1 MASLKNLLRTNL
13 LFSLLL
19 FSSFSNVC
27 LADDNYS
34 PLDSPEFFEGLNT
47 FTAVYS
53 QIKQLYVDEI
63 DDETMFKNAIQ
74 GLVEG
79 LDPHSSFLDPED
91 QSDLSEST
99 MGRFGGVGIVIGAE
113 GSFIEIISPI
123 DDTPAYR
130 AGLQAGDIILK
141 IDDQNVNQIDLEE
154 GVKLMRGAP
163 GTKVKLTI
171 GRPDIAPFVVE
182 ITREIITIVSAKGLL
197 LDEGIGYIRISQF
210 QNPTAK
216 LVKDMISELVT
227 DNNKKL
233 DSLILD
239 LRNNPGGL
247 LNSSIDVA
255 NLFIDRE
262 GIVVYTE
269 GRTPNSKVTF
279 PTKQGDILNGAP
291 IVVLMNKGSA
301 SASEIVAGALQDQKR
316 AVLLGETTFGKALV
330 QSIYRVSHGAGL
342 GLTTA
347 RYFTPSGRMLQRPWD
362 GTFDEYL
369 TYSLREPEVPV
380 HAPSDRKL
388 TDSGR
393 EIYSGGGIE
402 PDHFVTGPIEG
413 FDPSRFGRI
422 LQARGE
428 FVSFAQRFTASGDNR
443 VTLDGYGREV
453 VSRGFKIDQRL
464 LDEFKKHV
472 IENGYTVDGE
482 AFASDIDFIRAMIHF
497 EIDTDLFGE
506 AEARHNLFAQDPQ
519 AQFSLTVFGEAEALL
534 GLEAAG
540 SVTASR

>member
-1 MASLKNLLRTNL
+1 MRSLKNLLKTNF
-13 LFSLLL
+13 LFALLL
-19 FSSFSNVC
+19 FSSISNVC
-27 LADDNYS
+27 LADDKYS

-63 DDETMFKNAIQ
+63 DDETMFKNAIK

-99 MGRFGGVGIVIGAE
+99 MGKFGGVGIVIGTK

-163 GTKVKLTI
+163 GTKINLTI
-171 GRPDIAPFVVE
+171 GRTDIAPFVVE

-197 LDEGIGYIRISQF
+197 LEEGIGYIRISQF
-210 QNPTAK
+210 QNPTAE
-216 LVKDMISELVT
+216 LVDEIVLELVT
-227 DNNKKL
+227 ENGAEL

-269 GRTPNSKVTF
+269 GRTPSSKVSF
-279 PTKQGDILNGAP
+279 STKAGDILNGAP

-301 SASEIVAGALQDQKR
+301 SASEIVAGALQDHKR
-316 AVLLGETTFGKALV
+316 AIIMGQESFGKGSV
-330 QSIYRVSHGAGL
+330 QSMLGL
-342 GLTTA
+342 NDGFGLKLTTA
-347 RYFTPSGRMLQRPWD
+347 RYYTPSGKSIQATGISPDIYLEDNTLSSFEDAINLSSQEKDLKNHLSSESPSELSEEDILEMQ
-362 GTFDEYL
+362 DEITEKRDKEYIDL
-369 TYSLREPEVPV
+369 LREDYFV
-380 HAPSDRKL
+380 HEAIIVLKALKVMSDK
-388 TDSGR
+388 
-393 EIYSGGGIE
+393 
-402 PDHFVTGPIEG
+402 
-413 FDPSRFGRI
+413 
-422 LQARGE
+422 
-428 FVSFAQRFTASGDNR
+428 
-443 VTLDGYGREV
+443 
-453 VSRGFKIDQRL
+453 
-464 LDEFKKHV
+464 
-472 IENGYTVDGE
+472 
-482 AFASDIDFIRAMIHF
+482 
-497 EIDTDLFGE
+497 
-506 AEARHNLFAQDPQ
+506 
-519 AQFSLTVFGEAEALL
+519 
-534 GLEAAG
+534 
-540 SVTASR
+540 

>member
-1 MASLKNLLRTNL
+1 MTSLKKILKTNF
-13 LFSLLL
+13 LFTL
-19 FSSFSNVC
+19 FLFASISNVS
-27 LADDNYS
+27 LADNKYS
-34 PLDSPEFFEGLNT
+34 PLDSPDFFEGLNT

-63 DDETMFKNAIQ
+63 DDETMFKNAIK
-74 GLVEG
+74 GMVEG
-79 LDPHSSFLDPED
+79 LDPHSIFLDPED

-99 MGRFGGVGIVIGAE
+99 MGRFGFLGIVIGTE

-141 IDDQNVNQIDLEE
+141 INDQNVNQINLEE

-301 SASEIVAGALQDQKR
+301 SASEIVAGALQDHKR
-316 AVLLGETTFGKALV
+316 AIIMGQESFGKGSV
-330 QSIYRVSHGAGL
+330 QSMLSLEDGFGL
-342 GLTTA
+342 KLTTA
-347 RYFTPSGRMLQRPWD
+347 RYYTPSGKSIQAKGIVPDVYLEDNTLSSFEDAINLSSQEKDLKNHLSAESPSELSEEDILEMQ
-362 GTFDEYL
+362 DEITENRDKEYIDL
-369 TYSLREPEVPV
+369 LREDYFV
-380 HAPSDRKL
+380 HEAINVLKALKVL
-388 TDSGR
+388 T
-393 EIYSGGGIE
+393 
-402 PDHFVTGPIEG
+402 
-413 FDPSRFGRI
+413 
-422 LQARGE
+422 
-428 FVSFAQRFTASGDNR
+428 N
-443 VTLDGYGREV
+443 
-453 VSRGFKIDQRL
+453 K
-464 LDEFKKHV
+464 
-472 IENGYTVDGE
+472 
-482 AFASDIDFIRAMIHF
+482 
-497 EIDTDLFGE
+497 
-506 AEARHNLFAQDPQ
+506 
-519 AQFSLTVFGEAEALL
+519 
-534 GLEAAG
+534 
-540 SVTASR
+540 

>member
-1 MASLKNLLRTNL
+1 MRSLKNLLKTNF
-13 LFSLLL
+13 LFALLL
-19 FSSFSNVC
+19 FSSISNVC
-27 LADDNYS
+27 LADDKYS

-63 DDETMFKNAIQ
+63 DDETMFKNAIK

-99 MGRFGGVGIVIGAE
+99 MGKFGGVGIVIGTK

-163 GTKVKLTI
+163 GTKINLTI

-210 QNPTAK
+210 QNPTAE
-216 LVKDMISELVT
+216 LVDEIVLELVT
-227 DNNKKL
+227 ENGAEL

-255 NLFIDRE
+255 NLFIDSD

-269 GRTPNSKVTF
+269 GRTPSSKVSF
-279 PTKQGDILNGAP
+279 STKAGDILNGAP

-301 SASEIVAGALQDQKR
+301 SASEIVAGALQDHKR
-316 AVLLGETTFGKALV
+316 AIIMGQESFGKGSV
-330 QSIYRVSHGAGL
+330 QSMLGL
-342 GLTTA
+342 NDGFGLKLTTA
-347 RYFTPSGRMLQRPWD
+347 RYYTPSGKSIQATGISPDIYLEDNTLSSFEDAINLSSQEKDLKNHLSSESPSELSEEDILEMQ
-362 GTFDEYL
+362 DEITEKRDKEYIDL
-369 TYSLREPEVPV
+369 LREDYFV
-380 HAPSDRKL
+380 HEAIIVLKALKVMSDK
-388 TDSGR
+388 
-393 EIYSGGGIE
+393 
-402 PDHFVTGPIEG
+402 
-413 FDPSRFGRI
+413 
-422 LQARGE
+422 
-428 FVSFAQRFTASGDNR
+428 
-443 VTLDGYGREV
+443 
-453 VSRGFKIDQRL
+453 
-464 LDEFKKHV
+464 
-472 IENGYTVDGE
+472 
-482 AFASDIDFIRAMIHF
+482 
-497 EIDTDLFGE
+497 
-506 AEARHNLFAQDPQ
+506 
-519 AQFSLTVFGEAEALL
+519 
-534 GLEAAG
+534 
-540 SVTASR
+540 

>member
-1 MASLKNLLRTNL
+1 MTNL
-13 LFSLLL
+13 KALIKSIIL
-19 FSSFSNVC
+19 SSFLFFVASGSS
-27 LADDNYS
+27 LADTENYS
-34 PLDSPEFFEGLNT
+34 PLDSPDFFEGLNT

-63 DDETMFKNAIQ
+63 DDETMFKNAIK
-74 GLVEG
+74 GMVEG
-79 LDPHSSFLDPED
+79 LDPHSIFLDPED

-99 MGRFGGVGIVIGAE
+99 MGRFGGLGIVIGTE

-141 IDDQNVNQIDLEE
+141 IDDQNVNQINLEE

-301 SASEIVAGALQDQKR
+301 SASEIVAGALQDHKR
-316 AVLLGETTFGKALV
+316 AIIMGQESFGKGSV
-330 QSIYRVSHGAGL
+330 QSMLSLEDGFGL
-342 GLTTA
+342 KLTTA
-347 RYFTPSGRMLQRPWD
+347 RYYTPSGKSIQAKGIVPDVYLEDNTLSSFEDAINLSSQEKDLKNHLSAESPSELSEEDILEMQ
-362 GTFDEYL
+362 DEITENRDKEYIDL
-369 TYSLREPEVPV
+369 LREDYFV
-380 HAPSDRKL
+380 HEAIIVLKALKVL
-388 TDSGR
+388 T
-393 EIYSGGGIE
+393 
-402 PDHFVTGPIEG
+402 
-413 FDPSRFGRI
+413 
-422 LQARGE
+422 
-428 FVSFAQRFTASGDNR
+428 N
-443 VTLDGYGREV
+443 
-453 VSRGFKIDQRL
+453 K
-464 LDEFKKHV
+464 
-472 IENGYTVDGE
+472 
-482 AFASDIDFIRAMIHF
+482 
-497 EIDTDLFGE
+497 
-506 AEARHNLFAQDPQ
+506 
-519 AQFSLTVFGEAEALL
+519 
-534 GLEAAG
+534 
-540 SVTASR
+540 

>member
-1 MASLKNLLRTNL
+1 MFLSV
-13 LFSLLL
+13 
-19 FSSFSNVC
+19 SNVG

-34 PLDSPEFFEGLNT
+34 PLDSPDFFEGLNT

-63 DDETMFKNAIQ
+63 DDKTMFKNAIK

-91 QSDLSEST
+91 QSDLSENT
-99 MGRFGGVGIVIGAE
+99 MGRFGGVGIVIGTE

-141 IDDQNVNQIDLEE
+141 IDDQNVNQINLEE

-216 LVKDMISELVT
+216 LVKDMVSELVT

-255 NLFIDRE
+255 NLFIDSQ

-269 GRTPNSKVTF
+269 GRTPSSKVTF
-279 PTKQGDILNGAP
+279 PAKRGDILNGAP

-301 SASEIVAGALQDQKR
+301 SASEIVAGALQDHKR
-316 AVLLGETTFGKALV
+316 AIIMGQESFGKGSV
-330 QSIYRVSHGAGL
+330 QSMLSLEDGFGL
-342 GLTTA
+342 KLTTA
-347 RYFTPSGRMLQRPWD
+347 RYYTPSGRSIQAKGIVPDVYLEDNTLSSFEDAINLNSQEKDLKNHLSAESPSELSEEDILEMQ
-362 GTFDEYL
+362 DEITENRDKEYIDL
-369 TYSLREPEVPV
+369 LREDYFV
-380 HAPSDRKL
+380 HEAINVLKAL
-388 TDSGR
+388 
-393 EIYSGGGIE
+393 
-402 PDHFVTGPIEG
+402 
-413 FDPSRFGRI
+413 
-422 LQARGE
+422 
-428 FVSFAQRFTASGDNR
+428 
-443 VTLDGYGREV
+443 
-453 VSRGFKIDQRL
+453 K
-464 LDEFKKHV
+464 V
-472 IENGYTVDGE
+472 ITNK
-482 AFASDIDFIRAMIHF
+482 
-497 EIDTDLFGE
+497 
-506 AEARHNLFAQDPQ
+506 
-519 AQFSLTVFGEAEALL
+519 
-534 GLEAAG
+534 
-540 SVTASR
+540 

>member
-1 MASLKNLLRTNL
+1 MTNL
-13 LFSLLL
+13 KALIKSIIL
-19 FSSFSNVC
+19 SSFLFFVASGSS
-27 LADDNYS
+27 LADTENYS
-34 PLDSPEFFEGLNT
+34 PLDSPDFFEGLNT

-53 QIKQLYVDEI
+53 HIKQLYVDEI
-63 DDETMFKNAIQ
+63 DDETMFKNAIK
-74 GLVEG
+74 GMVEG
-79 LDPHSSFLDPED
+79 LDPHSIFLDPED

-99 MGRFGGVGIVIGAE
+99 MGRFGGLGIVIGTE

-141 IDDQNVNQIDLEE
+141 INDQNVNQINLEE

-301 SASEIVAGALQDQKR
+301 SASEIVAGALQDHKR
-316 AVLLGETTFGKALV
+316 AIIMGQESFGKGSV
-330 QSIYRVSHGAGL
+330 QSMLSLEDGFGL
-342 GLTTA
+342 KLTTA
-347 RYFTPSGRMLQRPWD
+347 RYYTPSGKSIQAKGIVPDVYLEDNTLSSFEDAINLSSQEKDLKNHLSAESPSELSEEDILEMQ
-362 GTFDEYL
+362 DEITENRDKEYIDL
-369 TYSLREPEVPV
+369 LREDYFV
-380 HAPSDRKL
+380 HEAINVLKAL
-388 TDSGR
+388 
-393 EIYSGGGIE
+393 
-402 PDHFVTGPIEG
+402 
-413 FDPSRFGRI
+413 
-422 LQARGE
+422 
-428 FVSFAQRFTASGDNR
+428 
-443 VTLDGYGREV
+443 
-453 VSRGFKIDQRL
+453 K
-464 LDEFKKHV
+464 V
-472 IENGYTVDGE
+472 ITNK
-482 AFASDIDFIRAMIHF
+482 
-497 EIDTDLFGE
+497 
-506 AEARHNLFAQDPQ
+506 
-519 AQFSLTVFGEAEALL
+519 
-534 GLEAAG
+534 
-540 SVTASR
+540 